1 MMPIHADTHGLL
13 ILPRLQ
19 VQNANAISGPFT
31 WGFPSPTAFTG
42 FAHALQR
49 RLMADPEIRESGEF
63 QRGFGGV
70 GIICHDFAHQTSQP
84 ARRHHRV
91 FCLSRH
97 PVGRDGQPTALI
109 EEGRAHFEITLA
121 IAVRDELS
129 QYGGQRLTEIA
140 QQHVQGMRL
149 AGGSPLP
156 RRSGRRYDAQWWLVP
171 DALEEQI
178 KQFRRLRRQWLPG
191 FVLVQ
196 REDRLAQR
204 LAELR
209 VEQPDATA
217 LDALLDLCRL
227 NIEPAGPNPDK
238 PSETRWELRKRPGW
252 LVPIPIGYA
261 GISPCYPAGHVRN
274 ARDPTVP
281 FQFVESL
288 YSLGEWIAPS
298 RLNDLQH
305 LFWYPDTDTERGLY
319 HCINRYSET
328 LPTAVPDGTSEE
340 LIDG

>member
-1 MMPIHADTHGLL
+1 MMPIRDDANGLL

-19 VQNANAISGPFT
+19 VQNANAISGPFS

-42 FAHALQR
+42 FVHALQR
-49 RLMADPEIRESGEF
+49 QLMADPEIRERGEF

-70 GIICHDFAHQTSQP
+70 GIICHAFEHQTSQP
-84 ARRHHRV
+84 ARRYHRV

-109 EEGRAHFEITLA
+109 EEGRAHFEITLV
-121 IAVRDELS
+121 IAVKDELS

-140 QQHVQGMRL
+140 QHRVQGMRL
-149 AGGSPLP
+149 AGGSLLPL
-156 RRSGRRYDAQWWLVP
+156 RSGARYSAQWWLLP
-171 DALEEQI
+171 DALEERT

-191 FVLVQ
+191 FALVQ
-196 REDRLAQR
+196 REDRLAQC

-209 VEQPDATA
+209 IEQPDATA
-217 LDALLDLCRL
+217 LDALLDLCCL
-227 NIEPAGPNPDK
+227 HVEPVGPDPHK
-238 PSETRWELRKRPGW
+238 PSETQWEPSRRPGW
-252 LVPIPIGYA
+252 LVPVPIGYA
-261 GISPCYPAGHVRN
+261 GISPCYPPSTVKN
-274 ARDPTVP
+274 VRDPTVP

-298 RLNDLQH
+298 RLDHLQH
-305 LFWYPDTDTERGLY
+305 LFWYQDTDTENSLY
-319 HCINRYSET
+319 CCINRYSET
-328 LPTAVPDGTSEE
+328 LPTAVMDGASEE